1 MGKVSTKEN
10 KNIYQI
16 KREENKLSREQA
28 SEVINIAP
36 DRIERIENRG
46 AVPYPDEVI
55 SMAKGYKDPSLC
67 NYYCSKECE
76 IGRQYVPEVSIKNL
90 SQIVIEMV
98 VSLNSMQNKKDRL
111 MEIAVDNIVDSDQI
125 EDFVEIQE
133 ELEKIS
139 ILVETLQF
147 WSEDML
153 AKGHID
159 REAYEALRNKRKKE

>member
-1 MGKVSTKEN
+1 MGKVSKKEN

-16 KREENKLSREQA
+16 KREENNLTRDQA
-28 SEVINIAP
+28 SEILHIAS

-46 AVPYPDEVI
+46 AIPHPDEVI
-55 SMAKGYKDPSLC
+55 SMAQGYKDPSLC
-67 NYYCSKECE
+67 NHYCAEECE
-76 IGRQYVPEVSIKNL
+76 IGKQYVPKVSVKNL

-98 VSLNSMQNKKDRL
+98 VSLNSLQNKKDRL
-111 MEIAVDNIVDSDQI
+111 MEIAVDNIVDKDQI

-159 REAYEALRNKRKKE
+159 REAYEALRNKRKSN

>member
-1 MGKVSTKEN
+1 MGKASVKEN

-16 KREENKLSREQA
+16 KREENKLTRDQA
-28 SEVINIAP
+28 SEVVNIAP

-55 SMAKGYKDPSLC
+55 SMAAGYKDPSLC

-76 IGRQYVPEVSIKNL
+76 IGKQYVPEVSIKNL

-111 MEIAVDNIVDSDQI
+111 MEIAVDNIVDKDQI

-153 AKGHID
+153 AKGYID
-159 REAYEALRNKRKKE
+159 REAYETLRNKRENQ